1 MSGPPA
7 AIPYDPRD
15 HPPQLRANDAE
26 REAVADVIRHALG
39 DGRIQMDELDERLG
53 AAYGAKTHGE
63 LSAVIDDIVPHRR
76 WPAPVQPRTAAVV
89 PVDEA
94 SDKLVLPAFLL
105 CLFFGMFGAH
115 RFYAGQIKTAV
126 TMLVL
131 TLIAI
136 GAPVTAIWML
146 VDLVVLG
153 VGSFR
158 DGRGR
163 RMRRWA

>member
-1 MSGPPA
+1 MSGQVPIA
-7 AIPYDPRD
+7 PYDPRD
-15 HPPQLRANDAE
+15 QPPQLRATDAE
-26 REAVADVIRHALG
+26 REAVAGIVRSALD
-39 DGRIQMDELDERLG
+39 DGRIQLDELDDRLG
-53 AAYGAKTHGE
+53 AVYEAKTYGE
-63 LSAVIDDIVPHRR
+63 LSVVIDDIVPRSPQPLPR
-76 WPAPVQPRTAAVV
+76 PRPVAAVV
-89 PVDEA
+89 PADEA
-94 SDKLVLPAFLL
+94 SDKLILPGFLL

-115 RFYAGQIKTAV
+115 RFYAGQTKTAV

-158 DGRGR
+158 DGHGR

>member
-1 MSGPPA
+1 MSSPPA
-7 AIPYDPRD
+7 AIPYDPRN
-15 HPPQLRANDAE
+15 HLPQLRANDAE

-63 LSAVIDDIVPHRR
+63 LSAVIDDIVPRSPQ
-76 WPAPVQPRTAAVV
+76 PAPVPPRITAVV
-89 PVDEA
+89 PTDEA
-94 SDKLVLPAFLL
+94 SDKLILPGFLL

-115 RFYAGQIKTAV
+115 RFYAGQTKTAV

-158 DGRGR
+158 DGHGR

>member
-1 MSGPPA
+1 MPGQPSIA
-7 AIPYDPRD
+7 PYDPRN
-15 HPPQLRANDAE
+15 HPPQLRATDAE
-26 REAVADVIRHALG
+26 REHVAGLVRNAVG
-39 DGRIQMDELDERLG
+39 DGRIQFDELDDRLG
-53 AAYGAKTHGE
+53 AVYEAKTHGD
-63 LSAVIDDIVPHRR
+63 LSVVIDDIVPRS
-76 WPAPVQPRTAAVV
+76 PQPLPRPRPAAVV
-89 PVDEA
+89 VPADEA
-94 SDKLVLPAFLL
+94 SDKLILPGFLL

-115 RFYAGQIKTAV
+115 RFYAGQTRTAV

-158 DGRGR
+158 DGHGR

>member
-1 MSGPPA
+1 MAGQSPIA
-7 AIPYDPRD
+7 PYDPRD
-15 HPPQLRANDAE
+15 QPPQLRATDAE
-26 REAVADVIRHALG
+26 REAVAGIVRSALD
-39 DGRIQMDELDERLG
+39 DGRIQLDELDDRLG
-53 AAYGAKTHGE
+53 AVYEAKTYGE
-63 LSAVIDDIVPHRR
+63 LSVVIDDIVPRS
-76 WPAPVQPRTAAVV
+76 PQPLPQPRPAQVVV
-89 PVDEA
+89 PADEA
-94 SDKLVLPAFLL
+94 SDKLILPGFLL
-105 CLFFGMFGAH
+105 CLFLGMFGAH
-115 RFYAGQIKTAV
+115 RFYAGQTKTAV

-158 DGRGR
+158 DGHGR